1 MAGEG
6 ESRYTPAMAEARSP
20 TVPLPRLV
28 RAASA
33 VAAPGAIVLIALVG
47 YAGLDPGAALI
58 AFVILTALAAAI
70 VWRHLAD
77 LEAVRHHVDSLA
89 RDETGGTTGRPETT
103 LGLAE
108 AVAALDRRWARHGG
122 ALRIASAANEA
133 ILEAIPEPLI
143 LVDRER
149 RVARANAAARALLGD
164 SVAGRDL
171 DAVLRYPDVL
181 EAAEEYLAGAPS
193 VGMVEIAWP
202 GPPERHFA
210 VRLARLPG
218 TQGSD
223 QDPAILL
230 VLHDVTTL
238 KRAER
243 MRADFVANVSHELR
257 TPLSALLGFT
267 ETLQGAARDD
277 QPARERF
284 LGIMHEQAQR
294 MTRLVRDLLSLS
306 RIEEL
311 EHTPPTERVEIG
323 RVLGSVIDT
332 LGLQAK
338 AKSAT
343 VEVDVAADIVPVIGD
358 GDQLAQVFQNLID
371 NALKYGRPGG
381 TVRIVGRVSAT
392 APLRVIGQH
401 RGAGSTRWVSVVIAD
416 DGEGISREHLPRLTE
431 RFYRVDAARSR
442 QLGGTGLGLAIV
454 KHILNRH
461 RGGVAITSEPG
472 KGSVFTVWLPAADTP
487 KH

>member
-1 MAGEG
+1 
-6 ESRYTPAMAEARSP
+6 MAEPRPPVS
-20 TVPLPRLV
+20 VPLPRLI
-28 RAASA
+28 RAVSA
-33 VAAPGAIVLIALVG
+33 LAAPGAVILLSLVG
-47 YAGLDPGAALI
+47 YADLAPGAA
-58 AFVILTALAAAI
+58 AAGFVVLVVLTAFI
-70 VWRHLAD
+70 VRRHLAG
-77 LEAVRHHVDSLA
+77 LEAVRRHVDSLV
-89 RDETGGTTGRPETT
+89 RDDGRAVNAAEATQS
-103 LGLAE
+103 LAE
-108 AVAALDRRWARHGG
+108 TVGDLDRRWARYGD
-122 ALRIASAANEA
+122 ALRAASAANEA

-143 LVDRER
+143 LVDGER
-149 RVARANAAARALLGD
+149 RVVRANAAARALFGE

-193 VGMVEIAWP
+193 AATVDIAWP

-218 TQGSD
+218 DESGD
-223 QDPAILL
+223 GDPAILL

-277 QPARERF
+277 APARERF

-311 EHTPPTERVEIG
+311 EHTPPTERVDVA
-323 RVLGSVIDT
+323 RVLSSVIDT
-332 LGLQAK
+332 LALQAK
-338 AKSAT
+338 AKNVT
-343 VEVDVAADIVPVIGD
+343 VEMDVAADVVAVIGD

-371 NALKYGRPGG
+371 NAIKYGRASG
-381 TVRIVGRVSAT
+381 TVRVVGRASVT

-401 RGAGSTRWVSVVIAD
+401 RGVSSTRWVSVAIAD
-416 DGEGISREHLPRLTE
+416 DGEGIPREHLPRLTE

-461 RGGVAITSEPG
+461 RGGVAISSEPG
-472 KGSVFTVWLPAADTP
+472 KGSVFTVWLPAAETA

>member
-1 MAGEG
+1 MAD
-6 ESRYTPAMAEARSP
+6 SLSSAR
-20 TVPLPRLV
+20 VPLPRLV
-28 RAASA
+28 RAIVMIMGPAA
-33 VAAPGAIVLIALVG
+33 VVLLALVA
-47 YAGLDPGAALI
+47 YADLAPGAALA
-58 AFVILTALAAAI
+58 AFCALAGVTTLVI
-70 VWRHLAD
+70 RRHLAN

-89 RDETGGTTGRPETT
+89 RDETATATDSPEAT

-122 ALRIASAANEA
+122 ALQAASAANEA

-149 RVARANAAARALLGD
+149 RVVRANAAARVLFGD

-171 DAVLRYPDVL
+171 DTVLRYPDVL
-181 EAAEEYLAGAPS
+181 DAAEEYLAGAPS
-193 VGMVEIAWP
+193 GAMVEIAWP

-218 TQGSD
+218 AQD
-223 QDPAILL
+223 PDDPAILL

-277 QPARERF
+277 APARERF

-311 EHTPPTERVEIG
+311 EHTPPTERVEIA

-332 LGLQAK
+332 LALQVK
-338 AKSAT
+338 AKNTT
-343 VEVDVAADIVPVIGD
+343 VEMDVATDIVPVLGD

-371 NALKYGRPGG
+371 NAIKYGRAGG
-381 TVRIVGRVSAT
+381 TIRIVGRVSAT

-401 RGAGSTRWVSVVIAD
+401 RGAASTRWVSVAVAD
-416 DGEGISREHLPRLTE
+416 DGEGIPREHLPRLTE

-461 RGGVAITSEPG
+461 RGGVAISSEPG
-472 KGSVFTVWLPAADTP
+472 KGSIFTVWLPAAGTSKP
-487 KH
+487 

>member
-1 MAGEG
+1 MALSG
-6 ESRYTPAMAEARSP
+6 PP
-20 TVPLPRLV
+20 VHVPLPRLI
-28 RAASA
+28 RAAFAFIGPLA
-33 VAAPGAIVLIALVG
+33 VAFLALAG
-47 YAGLDPGAALI
+47 YAALDPGAAAA
-58 AFVILTALAAAI
+58 AFVALSVLI
-70 VWRHLAD
+70 VFIVQRHLTG
-77 LEAVRHHVDSLA
+77 LEAVRRTIDNLA
-89 RDETGGTTGRPETT
+89 RDEPASPVDRPEHA

-108 AVAALDRRWARHGG
+108 AVAALDRRWTRHGG
-122 ALRIASAANEA
+122 ALRAASAANEA

-143 LVDRER
+143 LVDQAR
-149 RVARANAAARALLGD
+149 RVVRANAAARVLFGD

-193 VGMVEIAWP
+193 VAMVDIAWP

-210 VRLARLPG
+210 VRLARLPNAEK
-218 TQGSD
+218 D
-223 QDPAILL
+223 RDEPAILL
-230 VLHDVTTL
+230 VLHDVTAL

-277 QPARERF
+277 ASARERF

-311 EHTPPTERVEIG
+311 EHTPLTERVDVA

-332 LGLQAK
+332 LALQAK
-338 AKSAT
+338 AKNTAI
-343 VEVDVAADIVPVIGD
+343 EVDTAPDIGPVLGD

-371 NALKYGRPGG
+371 NAIKYGRAGG
-381 TVRIVGRVSAT
+381 AVRIVGRVTAT
-392 APLRVIGQH
+392 APTRIVAAGRN
-401 RGAGSTRWVSVVIAD
+401 RGTPPARWVSVAIAD
-416 DGEGISREHLPRLTE
+416 DGEGIPAEHLPRLTE

-461 RGGVAITSEPG
+461 RGGVAISSESG
-472 KGSVFTVWLPAADTP
+472 RGSVFTVWLPAAGASKP
-487 KH
+487 

>member
-1 MAGEG
+1 MSENG
-6 ESRYTPAMAEARSP
+6 PAAR
-20 TVPLPRLV
+20 VPLARLI
-28 RAASA
+28 RASSA
-33 VAAPGAIVLIALVG
+33 IIGPVTVVLAALVG
-47 YAGLDPGAALI
+47 YADLAPGAALA
-58 AFVILTALAAAI
+58 AFVALSGAVAF
-70 VWRHLAD
+70 VVRQHLMT
-77 LEAVRHHVDSLA
+77 LEAVRRHVDSLA
-89 RDETGGTTGRPETT
+89 RDQPGSSLTDTADT

-122 ALRIASAANEA
+122 ALRAASAANDA

-143 LVDRER
+143 LVDRAR
-149 RVARANAAARALLGD
+149 RVVRANAAARTLFGE

-171 DAVLRYPDVL
+171 DTVLRYPDVL

-193 VGMVEIAWP
+193 VAMVDIAWP

-210 VRLARLPG
+210 VRLARLPNA
-218 TQGSD
+218 D
-223 QDPAILL
+223 KDADDPAILL
-230 VLHDVTTL
+230 VLHDVTAL

-277 QPARERF
+277 APARERF

-311 EHTPPTERVEIG
+311 EHTPPVERTGIG
-323 RVLGSVIDT
+323 QVLGSVIDT
-332 LGLQAK
+332 LALQAK
-338 AKSAT
+338 ARNTT
-343 VEVDVAADIVPVIGD
+343 VELDMAGDLPPVIGD

-371 NALKYGRPGG
+371 NAIKYGRAGG
-381 TVRIVGRVSAT
+381 SVRVAVRAAAAAPARIVSVGRN
-392 APLRVIGQH
+392 
-401 RGAGSTRWVSVVIAD
+401 RGAPPAQWVSVAIAD
-416 DGEGISREHLPRLTE
+416 DGDGIPPEHLPRLTE

-472 KGSVFTVWLPAADTP
+472 RGSVFTVWLPAAGPQALDSAQL
-487 KH
+487 

>member
-1 MAGEG
+1 M
-6 ESRYTPAMAEARSP
+6 
-20 TVPLPRLV
+20 PRLV
-28 RAASA
+28 RAAIA
-33 VAAPGAIVLIALVG
+33 LAAPTALVLLALVG
-47 YAGLDPGAALI
+47 YADLDPGAALL
-58 AFVILTALAAAI
+58 AFLALAAAI
-70 VWRHLAD
+70 VVIVRRHLSG
-77 LEAVRHHVDSLA
+77 LEAVRRHVDSLVRDDTGMAPGGADAA
-89 RDETGGTTGRPETT
+89 RS
-103 LGLAE
+103 LAE
-108 AVAALDRRWARHGG
+108 TVADLDRRWARHGG
-122 ALRIASAANEA
+122 ALRAASAANEA
-133 ILEAIPEPLI
+133 ILEAVPEPLI

-149 RVARANAAARALLGD
+149 RVVRANAAARALFGD

-193 VGMVEIAWP
+193 VATVDIAWP
-202 GPPERHFA
+202 GPPERQFA

-218 TQGSD
+218 AQNAHD
-223 QDPAILL
+223 EPAILL

-267 ETLQGAARDD
+267 ETLQGAAHDD
-277 QPARERF
+277 APARDRF

-311 EHTPPTERVEIG
+311 EHTPPTERVDIG

-332 LGLQAK
+332 LALQAK
-338 AKSAT
+338 AKNTT
-343 VEVDVAADIVPVIGD
+343 VETDMAADIVPVIGD

-371 NALKYGRPGG
+371 NAIKYGRAGG
-381 TVRIVGRVSAT
+381 TLRVVGRVSAT
-392 APLRVIGQH
+392 APARVIGQQ
-401 RGAGSTRWVSVVIAD
+401 RGTAAARWVSVAIAD
-416 DGEGISREHLPRLTE
+416 DGEGIPREHLPRLTE

-461 RGGVAITSEPG
+461 RGGVAISSEPG
-472 KGSVFTVWLPAADTP
+472 KGSVFTVWLPAADTA
-487 KH
+487 KN

>member
-1 MAGEG
+1 MA
-6 ESRYTPAMAEARSP
+6 ESRPLVS
-20 TVPLPRLV
+20 VPLPRLI
-28 RAASA
+28 RAVGAL
-33 VAAPGAIVLIALVG
+33 AAPGAVILLALVG
-47 YAGLDPGAALI
+47 YASLDPGAAL
-58 AFVILTALAAAI
+58 AGFAVLVALTVFI
-70 VWRHLAD
+70 VRRHLAG
-77 LEAVRHHVDSLA
+77 LEAVQRHVDSLV
-89 RDETGGTTGRPETT
+89 RDDTERTTGGPDTAQS
-103 LGLAE
+103 LAE
-108 AVAALDRRWARHGG
+108 TVADLDRRWARHGG
-122 ALRIASAANEA
+122 ALRAASAASEA
-133 ILEAIPEPLI
+133 ILEAVPEPLI
-143 LVDRER
+143 LVDGER
-149 RVARANAAARALLGD
+149 RIVRANAAARALFGE

-193 VGMVEIAWP
+193 VATVDIAWP

-210 VRLARLPG
+210 VRPARLPAPNAG
-218 TQGSD
+218 EE
-223 QDPAILL
+223 PALLL

-277 QPARERF
+277 APARERF

-311 EHTPPTERVEIG
+311 EHTPPTERVDVA
-323 RVLGSVIDT
+323 RVLSSVIDT
-332 LGLQAK
+332 LALQAK
-338 AKSAT
+338 AKNAT
-343 VEVDVAADIVPVIGD
+343 VEMDVAADVVPVVGD
-358 GDQLAQVFQNLID
+358 ADQLAQVFQNLID
-371 NALKYGRPGG
+371 NAIKYGRAGG
-381 TVRIVGRVSAT
+381 TVRVVGRVSAT

-401 RGAGSTRWVSVVIAD
+401 RGVASMRWVSVAVAD
-416 DGEGISREHLPRLTE
+416 DGEGIPREHLPRLTE

-461 RGGVAITSEPG
+461 RGGVAITSESG
-472 KGSVFTVWLPAADTP
+472 KGSVFTVWLPAADKARP
-487 KH
+487 

>member
-1 MAGEG
+1 MLF
-6 ESRYTPAMAEARSP
+6 RSQ
-20 TVPLPRLV
+20 
-28 RAASA
+28 
-33 VAAPGAIVLIALVG
+33 
-47 YAGLDPGAALI
+47 
-58 AFVILTALAAAI
+58 
-70 VWRHLAD
+70 
-77 LEAVRHHVDSLA
+77 
-89 RDETGGTTGRPETT
+89 
-103 LGLAE
+103 GLAE
-108 AVAALDRRWARHGG
+108 TVAALDRRWARHDG
-122 ALRIASAANEA
+122 ALRAASGANEA

-143 LVDRER
+143 LVDRDR
-149 RVARANAAARALLGD
+149 RVVRANAAARLLFGD

-193 VGMVEIAWP
+193 AATVDIAWP

-218 TQGSD
+218 TQNAD
-223 QDPAILL
+223 DEPAILL

-277 QPARERF
+277 APARERF

-311 EHTPPTERVEIG
+311 EHTPPTERIDVA
-323 RVLGSVIDT
+323 RVLGSVTDT
-332 LGLQAK
+332 LALQAK
-338 AKSAT
+338 AKNAT
-343 VEVDVAADIVPVIGD
+343 VEMDVGADVVPVTGD

-401 RGAGSTRWVSVVIAD
+401 RGATSTRWVSVAIAD
-416 DGEGISREHLPRLTE
+416 DGEGIPREHLPRLTE

-461 RGGVAITSEPG
+461 RGGVAISSEPG
-472 KGSVFTVWLPAADTP
+472 KGSVFTVWLPAADTAKP
-487 KH
+487 